1 MNSQS
6 NLTTTDGFHHQK
18 KKKNMTGGDTNTHQI
33 EVKII

>member
-18 KKKNMTGGDTNTHQI
+18 KKTMTGGDTNTHQI